1 MVLIGIREA
10 MELYGVGR
18 RTITD
23 WVTRSGAAVDHSKG
37 KTYRIDKAR
46 LEAWLRTRRGTR

>member
-1 MVLIGIREA
+1 MTIMSIREA
-10 MELYGVGR
+10 MDLYGVGR

-23 WVTRSGAAVDHSKG
+23 WVTRSGAAIDHSKG

-46 LEAWLRTRRGTR
+46 LEAWLRGRRGR